1 MKTVKVE
8 LDKSLDCLEIYTLAD
23 WHIGDKH
30 CKMNEIKDT
39 LNYIKDTPNAYAIL
53 NGDLMNNATK
63 TSVSDCYAEAMKPQE
78 QLQTLCDLI
87 EPIKDKV
94 LFVTQG
100 NHEARTFKSDGI
112 DLTAIMT
119 KQLGIFDRYA
129 REGGVLFLR
138 FGDFGAKFH
147 HRKARYTFYIT
158 HGNGSGGK
166 REGGKANGV
175 CDLASIIDTDIYIH
189 AHTHLPMVIKENFFR
204 IDNNNSCVTETE
216 KLFVNSAS
224 TLFYGGYGQQFKFK
238 PANSTSP
245 IIYLDGHRK
254 RFSAKL

>member
-1 MKTVKVE
+1 MKSIKVE
-8 LDKSLDCLEIYTLAD
+8 LGSDIDSLEIHTLAD

-30 CKMNEIKDT
+30 CKINEIKNT
-39 LNYIKDTPNAYAIL
+39 LKYIKETPNAYVIL

-63 TSVSDCYAEAMKPQE
+63 QSVSDCYAEEMKPQE

-94 LFVTQG
+94 LFITQG
-100 NHEARTFKSDGI
+100 NHEARTYKTDGI

-119 KQLGIFDRYA
+119 KQLGIFDRYT

-138 FGDFGAKFH
+138 FGKH
-147 HRKARYTFYIT
+147 SKYRRRMCYTFYIC
-158 HGNGSGGK
+158 HGSGGGK
-166 REGGKANGV
+166 KEGGKANGL
-175 CDLASIIDTDIYIH
+175 CDLASIVDTDIYIH

-204 IDNNNSCVTETE
+204 IDTSNSCVTEAE
-216 KLFVNSAS
+216 KLFVNSAA
-224 TLFYGGYGQQFKFK
+224 TLSYGGYGQHFKFK

-245 IIYLDGHRK
+245 IIYLNGHK
-254 RFSAKL
+254 KMFSAKL